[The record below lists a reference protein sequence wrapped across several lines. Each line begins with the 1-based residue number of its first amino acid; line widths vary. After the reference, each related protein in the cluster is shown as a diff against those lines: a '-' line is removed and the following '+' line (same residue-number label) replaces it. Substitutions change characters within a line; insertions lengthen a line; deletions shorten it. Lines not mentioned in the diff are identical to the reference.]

1 MYLKKKKYVI
11 VVLAG
16 LIALAVYLNIV
27 YTDTDGM
34 FEITET
40 VSPTSSV
47 LGETA
52 EVSSTGVNTAP
63 LTDNNASL
71 QNDASKA
78 SAQSVGSDPQIS
90 QARLSRQKSRD
101 ESAMLLKEIIDN
113 DSLSAEDKSKAADK
127 LEALSD
133 AIQKEASIE
142 NLVRAKGFL
151 DCAAYISEDSV
162 TLTVKADGLEKTQIA
177 QLKDIAMTQTGL
189 SADKIKILEIK

>member
-113 DSLSAEDKSKAADK
+113 DSLSAEDKNKAADK